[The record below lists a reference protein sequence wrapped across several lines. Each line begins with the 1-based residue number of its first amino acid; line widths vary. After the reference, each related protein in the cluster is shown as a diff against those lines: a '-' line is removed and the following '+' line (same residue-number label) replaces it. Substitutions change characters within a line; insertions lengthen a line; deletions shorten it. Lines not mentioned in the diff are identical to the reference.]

1 MWITHPHRFE
11 KKNTISCGTFPAEH
25 GSDRKIQQKTA
36 LPEFFRFCAPLFL
49 FRGCSSSVSF
59 LTLSFCLRD
68 SASLHCTF
76 GTLFKSFS
84 RDHSVFSP
92 RRLPSVLVL
101 RREPAPESFT
111 SSVVHLS
118 KIKFPK
124 ALRTFSKNFY
134 VFFYFCKTIAPVIG
148 FVNTP
153 CRIFFGIL
161 QKYIKKN
168 PASQDSPPAAGRFS
182 DIIPLRRSAILPG
195 GLFNSQENST
205 KFPVN

>member
-1 MWITHPHRFE
+1 MALIEKYSKKPRFRNFFVSAHRF
-11 KKNTISCGTFPAEH
+11 
-25 GSDRKIQQKTA
+25 
-36 LPEFFRFCAPLFL
+36 FL
-49 FRGCSSSVSF
+49 FRGCFSSVSF

-84 RDHSVFSP
+84 RDHSVSSP

-134 VFFYFCKTIAPVIG
+134 VFFYFCKTIAPVIR

-153 CRIFFGIL
+153 CRIFFQNIA
-161 QKYIKKN
+161 KTYKKSADLRAH
-168 PASQDSPPAAGRFS
+168 ASKSHARH
-182 DIIPLRRSAILPG
+182 RSAV
-195 GLFNSQENST
+195 LFS
-205 KFPVN
+205 KYLL

>member
-1 MWITHPHRFE
+1 MALIEKYSKKPRFRNFFVSAHRF
-11 KKNTISCGTFPAEH
+11 
-25 GSDRKIQQKTA
+25 
-36 LPEFFRFCAPLFL
+36 FL
-49 FRGCSSSVSF
+49 FRGCFSSVSF

-153 CRIFFGIL
+153 CRIFFRIL
-161 QKYIKKN
+161 QKHIKN
-168 PASQDSPPAAGRFS
+168 QQICAHASKSHARH
-182 DIIPLRRSAILPG
+182 RSAV
-195 GLFNSQENST
+195 LFS
-205 KFPVN
+205 KYLL

>member
-11 KKNTISCGTFPAEH
+11 KKIPSPAGLFLQNMALIENTAKNRASGIFSFL
-25 GSDRKIQQKTA
+25 RTA
-36 LPEFFRFCAPLFL
+36 FL
-49 FRGCSSSVSF
+49 FRGCFSSVSF

-124 ALRTFSKNFY
+124 TLRTFSKNFY

-161 QKYIKKN
+161 QKHIKN
-168 PASQDSPPAAGRFS
+168 QQICARTPQNRMRGTDLLFS
-182 DIIPLRRSAILPG
+182 
-195 GLFNSQENST
+195 
-205 KFPVN
+205 FPNIFYDAWNWLLYRL

>member
-1 MWITHPHRFE
+1 MALIEKYSKKPRFRNFFVSAHRF
-11 KKNTISCGTFPAEH
+11 
-25 GSDRKIQQKTA
+25 
-36 LPEFFRFCAPLFL
+36 FCSAAVLL
-49 FRGCSSSVSF
+49 LYLF

-195 GLFNSQENST
+195 GLFNLQENST

>member
-11 KKNTISCGTFPAEH
+11 KKNAISCGTFPAEH

-36 LPEFFRFCAPLFL
+36 LPEFFRFCAPLF
-49 FRGCSSSVSF
+49 CSAAVLLLYLF

-161 QKYIKKN
+161 QKYIKN
-168 PASQDSPPAAGRFS
+168 QQICARTPQNRMHDTDLLFS
-182 DIIPLRRSAILPG
+182 
-195 GLFNSQENST
+195 
-205 KFPVN
+205 FPNIFYDAWNWLLYRL

>member
-1 MWITHPHRFE
+1 MALIE
-11 KKNTISCGTFPAEH
+11 KYSK
-25 GSDRKIQQKTA
+25 KTA
-36 LPEFFRFCAPLFL
+36 LPEFFRFGAPLFL

-153 CRIFFGIL
+153 CRIFFQNIA
-161 QKYIKKN
+161 KTYKKS
-168 PASQDSPPAAGRFS
+168 AD
-182 DIIPLRRSAILPG
+182 LRAHVSKSHARHRSAV
-195 GLFNSQENST
+195 LFS
-205 KFPVN
+205 KYLL

>member
-1 MWITHPHRFE
+1 MALIEKYSKKPRFR
-11 KKNTISCGTFPAEH
+11 NFSFL
-25 GSDRKIQQKTA
+25 RTA
-36 LPEFFRFCAPLFL
+36 FL

-153 CRIFFGIL
+153 CRIFSEYCKNI
-161 QKYIKKN
+161 IKN
-168 PASQDSPPAAGRFS
+168 QQICARTPQNRMRGADLLFS
-182 DIIPLRRSAILPG
+182 FPNIFMTPGTGCCTDCSRSLS
-195 GLFNSQENST
+195 SQEA
-205 KFPVN
+205 PHGVPAR

>member
-1 MWITHPHRFE
+1 MALIEKYSKKPRFRNFFVSAHRF
-11 KKNTISCGTFPAEH
+11 FVP
-25 GSDRKIQQKTA
+25 R
-36 LPEFFRFCAPLFL
+36 LFFFCI
-49 FRGCSSSVSF
+49 F

-92 RRLPSVLVL
+92 RRLPSILVL

-124 ALRTFSKNFY
+124 TLRTFSKNFY

-161 QKYIKKN
+161 QKHIKN
-168 PASQDSPPAAGRFS
+168 QQICARTPQNRMRGTDLLFS
-182 DIIPLRRSAILPG
+182 
-195 GLFNSQENST
+195 
-205 KFPVN
+205 FPNIFYDAWNWLLYRL

>member
-1 MWITHPHRFE
+1 MALIEKYSKKPRFRNFFVSAHRF
-11 KKNTISCGTFPAEH
+11 
-25 GSDRKIQQKTA
+25 
-36 LPEFFRFCAPLFL
+36 FCSAAVLL
-49 FRGCSSSVSF
+49 LYLF

-153 CRIFFGIL
+153 YRIFFQNIA
-161 QKYIKKN
+161 KTYKKSADLRAH
-168 PASQDSPPAAGRFS
+168 ASKSHARH
-182 DIIPLRRSAILPG
+182 RSAV
-195 GLFNSQENST
+195 LFS
-205 KFPVN
+205 KYLL

>member
-1 MWITHPHRFE
+1 MALIENTA
-11 KKNTISCGTFPAEH
+11 KNRASGIFSFL
-25 GSDRKIQQKTA
+25 RTA
-36 LPEFFRFCAPLFL
+36 FL
-49 FRGCSSSVSF
+49 FRGCFSSVSF

-153 CRIFFGIL
+153 CRIFFQNIA
-161 QKYIKKN
+161 KTYKKS
-168 PASQDSPPAAGRFS
+168 AD
-182 DIIPLRRSAILPG
+182 LRAHVSKSHARHRSAV
-195 GLFNSQENST
+195 LFS
-205 KFPVN
+205 KYLL

>member
-1 MWITHPHRFE
+1 MR
-11 KKNTISCGTFPAEH
+11 TIRGMPQTKSSTVVRKLLIMSNIFPL
-25 GSDRKIQQKTA
+25 
-36 LPEFFRFCAPLFL
+36 LPSPLVTSYRRL
-49 FRGCSSSVSF
+49 ISSEENGNKHIDA
-59 LTLSFCLRD
+59 LSFCLRD

-134 VFFYFCKTIAPVIG
+134 VFFYFCKTIAPVIR

-161 QKYIKKN
+161 QKHIKN
-168 PASQDSPPAAGRFS
+168 QQICARTPQNRMRGTDLLFS
-182 DIIPLRRSAILPG
+182 
-195 GLFNSQENST
+195 
-205 KFPVN
+205 FPNIFYDAWNWLLYRL

>member
-1 MWITHPHRFE
+1 MALIEKHRKNLRFRNFFVPAHRF
-11 KKNTISCGTFPAEH
+11 FVP
-25 GSDRKIQQKTA
+25 R
-36 LPEFFRFCAPLFL
+36 LF
-49 FRGCSSSVSF
+49 SSVSF

-92 RRLPSVLVL
+92 RRFPSVLFL
-101 RREPAPESFT
+101 REEPAPESFT

-118 KIKFPK
+118 KIKFSK
-124 ALRTFSKNFY
+124 ALCTFSKNFY

-161 QKYIKKN
+161 EKYIEKQQIC
-168 PASQDSPPAAGRFS
+168 PAHASKSHVR
-182 DIIPLRRSAILPG
+182 
-195 GLFNSQENST
+195 N
-205 KFPVN
+205 

>member
-1 MWITHPHRFE
+1 MALIE
-11 KKNTISCGTFPAEH
+11 NTA
-25 GSDRKIQQKTA
+25 KTA

-134 VFFYFCKTIAPVIG
+134 VLFYFCKTIAPVIG

-153 CRIFFGIL
+153 CRIFSEYCKTYKI
-161 QKYIKKN
+161 
-168 PASQDSPPAAGRFS
+168 S
-182 DIIPLRRSAILPG
+182 RSARARLKIACAAQICCSLFQISFMTPG
-195 GLFNSQENST
+195 TGCCTDCSRSLSSQEA
-205 KFPVN
+205 PHGVPAR

>member
-1 MWITHPHRFE
+1 MALIEKYSKKPRFRNFFVSAHRFFVPRLFFFC
-11 KKNTISCGTFPAEH
+11 IFFDSVL
-25 GSDRKIQQKTA
+25 
-36 LPEFFRFCAPLFL
+36 LPERFCIAALH
-49 FRGCSSSVSF
+49 
-59 LTLSFCLRD
+59 LR
-68 SASLHCTF
+68 H
-76 GTLFKSFS
+76 S

-153 CRIFFGIL
+153 CRIFFRIL
-161 QKYIKKN
+161 QKHIKN
-168 PASQDSPPAAGRFS
+168 QQICARTPQNRMRGTDLLFS
-182 DIIPLRRSAILPG
+182 
-195 GLFNSQENST
+195 
-205 KFPVN
+205 FPNIFYDAWNWLLYRL

>member
-1 MWITHPHRFE
+1 MALIEKYSKKPRFRNFFVSAHRIFC
-11 KKNTISCGTFPAEH
+11 SAAVLLLYLFD
-25 GSDRKIQQKTA
+25 SVL
-36 LPEFFRFCAPLFL
+36 LPERFCIAALHLRHSFQELLQRPL
-49 FRGCSSSVSF
+49 R
-59 LTLSFCLRD
+59 
-68 SASLHCTF
+68 
-76 GTLFKSFS
+76 
-84 RDHSVFSP
+84 FSP

-153 CRIFFGIL
+153 CRIFFRIL
-161 QKYIKKN
+161 QKHIKN
-168 PASQDSPPAAGRFS
+168 QQVCARTPQNRMRGTDLLFS
-182 DIIPLRRSAILPG
+182 
-195 GLFNSQENST
+195 
-205 KFPVN
+205 FPNIFYDAWNWLLYRL

>member
-11 KKNTISCGTFPAEH
+11 KKIPSPAGLFLQNMALIENTAKNRASGIFSFL
-25 GSDRKIQQKTA
+25 RTA
-36 LPEFFRFCAPLFL
+36 FL
-49 FRGCSSSVSF
+49 FRGCFSSVSF

-153 CRIFFGIL
+153 CRIFFQNIA
-161 QKYIKKN
+161 KTYKKSADLRAH
-168 PASQDSPPAAGRFS
+168 ASKSHARH
-182 DIIPLRRSAILPG
+182 RSAV
-195 GLFNSQENST
+195 LFS
-205 KFPVN
+205 KYLL

>member
-1 MWITHPHRFE
+1 MALIEKYSKKPRFR
-11 KKNTISCGTFPAEH
+11 NFSFL
-25 GSDRKIQQKTA
+25 RTA
-36 LPEFFRFCAPLFL
+36 FL
-49 FRGCSSSVSF
+49 FRGCFSSVSF

-153 CRIFFGIL
+153 CRIFFRIL
-161 QKYIKKN
+161 QKHIKI
-168 PASQDSPPAAGRFS
+168 S
-182 DIIPLRRSAILPG
+182 RSARARLKIACAAQICCSLFQISFMTPG
-195 GLFNSQENST
+195 TGCCTDCSRSLSSQEA
-205 KFPVN
+205 PHGVPAR

>member
-1 MWITHPHRFE
+1 MALIEKYSKKPRFRNFFVSAHRF
-11 KKNTISCGTFPAEH
+11 FVP
-25 GSDRKIQQKTA
+25 R
-36 LPEFFRFCAPLFL
+36 LFFFC
-49 FRGCSSSVSF
+49 
-59 LTLSFCLRD
+59 
-68 SASLHCTF
+68 
-76 GTLFKSFS
+76 FKSFP

-124 ALRTFSKNFY
+124 TLRTFSKNFY

-161 QKYIKKN
+161 QKHIKN
-168 PASQDSPPAAGRFS
+168 QQICARTPQNRMRGTDLLFS
-182 DIIPLRRSAILPG
+182 
-195 GLFNSQENST
+195 
-205 KFPVN
+205 FPNIFYDAWNWLLYRL